1 VAVSKSG
8 KVTTVSITDK
18 NGTKTATINDG
29 SDGSNGK
36 DGTSVT
42 VKSVSEST
50 ADGGS
55 NVVTFS
61 DGKTLTVKNG
71 KQGTPGKNPVKGTDY
86 WTTADQEEIVQQV
99 ITALGTPVFG
109 RVDADNNI
117 ILTGN
122 LADGLYTVKYE
133 DAIGNTTNIG
143 SIIVAPEIVN
153 MIPLSIN
160 ADGSQFV
167 GTNGEDGY
175 KTGFRLNSS
184 GAEASAPVF
193 SVTGFIPVK
202 YGDVVRFKNISYA
215 PGVED
220 DSGNYL
226 VVYKSDFT
234 HITSVKSSALT
245 ETHYVFKPV
254 TTDDSTGYITSVTMA
269 DPTLGYA
276 YLRISAKTLNADSI
290 ITVNQEIP

>member
-1 VAVSKSG
+1 
-8 KVTTVSITDK
+8 
-18 NGTKTATINDG
+18 
-29 SDGSNGK
+29 
-36 DGTSVT
+36 
-42 VKSVSEST
+42 
-50 ADGGS
+50 
-55 NVVTFS
+55 
-61 DGKTLTVKNG
+61 
-71 KQGTPGKNPVKGTDY
+71 
-86 WTTADQEEIVQQV
+86 
-99 ITALGTPVFG
+99 
-109 RVDADNNI
+109 VDADNTI
-117 ILTGN
+117 ILTGE
-122 LADGLYTVKYE
+122 LADGSYAVKYE

-143 SIIVAPEIVN
+143 SIIVAPGIVN

-184 GAEASAPVF
+184 GAESSAPAF

-226 VVYKSDFT
+226 AAYDSSFKM
-234 HITSVKSSALT
+234 ITSKKSTAMEENSY
-245 ETHYVFKPV
+245 EFKPV

-269 DPTLGYA
+269 DSTLGYA